1 MRGDMLPEKLL
12 KQVAEEF
19 ALAMNESLPK
29 PEQCQHQFSEE
40 FERKMQRLL
49 SAVPINT
56 QIVVVVPEL
65 SYNQTYELQWRLV
78 YWVSLYSVDSQFKNC
93 ENHNVI
99 ILIIVIL
106 ILSVPEE
113 N

>member
-1 MRGDMLPEKLL
+1 MLPEKLL

-56 QIVVVVPEL
+56 QIVVV
-65 SYNQTYELQWRLV
+65 SYNQTYELQ
-78 YWVSLYSVDSQFKNC
+78 
-93 ENHNVI
+93 
-99 ILIIVIL
+99 
-106 ILSVPEE
+106 
-113 N
+113 